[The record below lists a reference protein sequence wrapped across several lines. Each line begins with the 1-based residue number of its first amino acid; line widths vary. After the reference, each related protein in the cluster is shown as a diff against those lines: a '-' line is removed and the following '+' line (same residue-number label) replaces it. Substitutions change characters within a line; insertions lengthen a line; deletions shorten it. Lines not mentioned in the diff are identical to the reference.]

1 MNETNNKL
9 SGGAHYAESQQDTQ
23 ERRPGRYL
31 NEKSRAARL
40 KKRRREKRLRVIV
53 GVLAIVLLAL
63 IVVLGIKIFSGGDG
77 FKGTWDMDGI
87 TMYQFD
93 GSGKGA
99 LVLPNNSYEFSYEL
113 DEENKTISIDF
124 FDEKANDYTYTYELS
139 GNKLIFSGG
148 DEDET
153 FAYEF
158 TKK

>member
-9 SGGAHYAESQQDTQ
+9 SGGVHCAESQQDTQ

-63 IVVLGIKIFSGGDG
+63 IVVLGIKIFSGWDG

-99 LVLPNNSYEFSYEL
+99 SRFFQGMLQDILPIQTSKQMCSL
-113 DEENKTISIDF
+113 
-124 FDEKANDYTYTYELS
+124 ALHS
-139 GNKLIFSGG
+139 GLWCFQSVSSQS
-148 DEDET
+148 
-153 FAYEF
+153 
-158 TKK
+158 